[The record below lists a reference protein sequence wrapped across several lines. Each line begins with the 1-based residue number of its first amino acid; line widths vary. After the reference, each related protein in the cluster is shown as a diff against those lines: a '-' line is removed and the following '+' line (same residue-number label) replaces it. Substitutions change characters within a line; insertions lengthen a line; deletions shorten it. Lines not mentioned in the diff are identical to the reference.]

1 MDTRHM
7 RMFVAL
13 AETLH
18 FGQAAARMNMSQPP
32 FSRQISSIEKTLGV
46 KLFERNSRNVA
57 LTLAGQH
64 FLGDCRRI
72 LSDFDTACR
81 NAQLVA
87 NGVKGELRLGF
98 MMHAAHSVIPA
109 LVRRYSAAKPD
120 IHLILEERIPTDI
133 DTLLIEGRLDVAV
146 TFGSPHA
153 PHLTTHRLARDRL
166 SLIVPAGHPLASAER
181 VGPADLRDEKL
192 IAAPAA
198 AVPVLRA
205 AIGIY
210 CAAGGVVPRFA
221 FEPRLQHTIIR
232 LVQEGL
238 GVALIPQSLCAN
250 LGPGAIAK
258 ALVDAPEFDVV
269 LSALSTSKNPV
280 VADLFEL
287 AKSWDLAERATPP
300 AQAISTP

>member
-1 MDTRHM
+1 MDTRHL
-7 RMFVAL
+7 RLFVAL

-32 FSRQISSIEKTLGV
+32 FSRQISAIERTLGV
-46 KLFERNSRNVA
+46 RLFERNSRNVS

-72 LSDFDTACR
+72 LADFDAACR
-81 NAQLVA
+81 DVQLVA

-109 LVRRYSAAKPD
+109 LVRRYSEAKPD
-120 IHLILEERIPTDI
+120 IHLILEERTPTEI
-133 DTLLIEGRLDVAV
+133 DAMLIEGGLDAAV
-146 TFGSPHA
+146 TFGSSYA
-153 PHLTTHRLARDRL
+153 PHLRTRLLARDRL
-166 SLIVPAGHPLASAER
+166 CLIVPSAHPLAAAER
-181 VGPADLRDEKL
+181 VGPADLDGQKL
-192 IAAPAA
+192 ITAPASV
-198 AVPVLRA
+198 VPTLRS

-238 GVALIPQSLCAN
+238 GVALVPQTLTSDLA
-250 LGPGAIAK
+250 PGIAAK
-258 ALVDAPEFDVV
+258 PLTDAPEFDVV
-269 LSALSTSKNPV
+269 LSAPTHSKNPA

-287 AKSWDLAERATPP
+287 VG
-300 AQAISTP
+300 

>member
-7 RMFVAL
+7 RLFVAL

-32 FSRQISSIEKTLGV
+32 FSRQIAAIERTLGV
-46 KLFERNSRNVA
+46 RLFERNSRNVS

-64 FLGDCRRI
+64 FLDDCRRI
-72 LSDFDTACR
+72 LADFDTACR
-81 NAQLVA
+81 DVQLVA

-109 LVRRYSAAKPD
+109 LVRRYSEAKPD
-120 IHLILEERIPTDI
+120 IHLILEERIPTEI
-133 DTLLIEGRLDVAV
+133 DAMLIEGRLDAAV
-146 TFGSPHA
+146 TFGSPYA
-153 PHLTTHRLARDRL
+153 PHLRTHRLARDRL
-166 SLIVPAGHPLASAER
+166 CLIVPSGHPLAKAER
-181 VGPADLRDEKL
+181 AGPADLDGEKL
-192 IAAPAA
+192 IAAPASV
-198 AVPVLRA
+198 VPALRS

-238 GVALIPQSLCAN
+238 GVALIPQSLSVD
-250 LGPGAIAK
+250 LGPGVTAK
-258 ALVDAPEFDVV
+258 PLADAPEFDVV
-269 LSALSTSKNPV
+269 LSASTHSKNPA
-280 VADLFEL
+280 VAGLFDLVE
-287 AKSWDLAERATPP
+287 SWGEAG
-300 AQAISTP
+300 S

>member
-46 KLFERNSRNVA
+46 RLFERNSRNVA
-57 LTLAGQH
+57 LTLAGRH
-64 FLGDCRRI
+64 FLTDCRRI
-72 LSDFDTACR
+72 LADFDTACR
-81 NAQLVA
+81 DAQLVA

-98 MMHAAHSVIPA
+98 MMHAAHSIIPA
-109 LVRRYSAAKPD
+109 LVRRYSEAKPD
-120 IHLILEERIPTDI
+120 IHLILEESIPTDI
-133 DTLLIEGRLDVAV
+133 DTMLIEGKLDIAV
-146 TFGSPHA
+146 TFGSPYA
-153 PHLTTHRLARDRL
+153 PHLRTHRLARDQL
-166 SLIVPAGHPLASAER
+166 CLIVPADHPLAAAEI
-181 VGPADLRDEKL
+181 VGPRDLQGEKL
-192 IAAPAA
+192 IAAPASV
-198 AVPVLRA
+198 VPVLRA

-210 CAAGGVVPRFA
+210 CAAGGVVPHFA

-238 GVALIPQSLCAN
+238 GVALIPQSLCTG
-250 LGPGAIAK
+250 LGPAVIAK

-269 LSALSTSKNPV
+269 LCAPTTSRNPA
-280 VADLFEL
+280 VATLFEL
-287 AKSWDLAERATPP
+287 VESWNRSDA
-300 AQAISTP
+300 STRNA